1 MPTSARIPG
10 FDELS
15 IDEKIRV
22 VQDLWDR
29 IAEESGAS
37 VPTRAQRRELDRRL
51 EAIDAR
57 EDQST
62 PWPVVRDRIR
72 AKR

>member
-1 MPTSARIPG
+1 MHPGTEIPG

-15 IDEKIRV
+15 IEDKIRV

-37 VPTRAQRRELDRRL
+37 VPTAAQRRELDRRL
-51 EAIDAR
+51 EAIDSR
-57 EDQST
+57 DDQST
-62 PWPVVRDRIR
+62 PWSVVRDRIR
-72 AKR
+72 SKR